1 MVSYA
6 VVRFGAEWGVLSE
19 RRRIGRFAAQDTAL
33 QLGIMLALE
42 AQAAGHPVEL
52 LVQDGGGRLEP
63 HPLPSP
69 TRPAAATLS
78 GSDSRPAGEQAARL
92 RFRAA
97 GS

>member
-63 HPLPSP
+63 QSLSPS
-69 TRPAAATLS
+69 RPAASALS
-78 GSDSRPAGEQAARL
+78 GSDSGPAGEQTSRL